1 MKKQRKIQAILLALT
16 IALVSAG
23 LLRSDVRDIVPDNVQ
38 TGIAGGFFHGYISPV
53 QDSSHDSSHD
63 SRRDTGNIYA
73 DTPQLAVPRNT
84 SVSGQPRQHSQA
96 KRTGHDGFSEATLKD
111 GKVITRYTFSYYFSY
126 ISLFPSGI
134 WDGKTRLLSL
144 KKLII

>member
-1 MKKQRKIQAILLALT
+1 MKKPHKIQVLVYTLTLALAFT
-16 IALVSAG
+16 GI
-23 LLRSDVRDIVPDNVQ
+23 LRSDTVSVFGTERPENEIFRNSFCGAVIPL
-38 TGIAGGFFHGYISPV
+38 HSPL
-53 QDSSHDSSHD
+53 DEK
-63 SRRDTGNIYA
+63 RDTGNIYA

>member
-1 MKKQRKIQAILLALT
+1 MPTVKKQRKIQAILLALT

-38 TGIAGGFFHGYISPV
+38 TGIAGDFFHGYISPV
-53 QDSSHDSSHD
+53 QDNSHD

>member
-1 MKKQRKIQAILLALT
+1 MKKPYKIQVFIYALT
-16 IALVSAG
+16 LVTGLFLAVRQDSASAAG
-23 LLRSDVRDIVPDNVQ
+23 ENEGSGCLTGYCQVPDLPYGSLPDHRN
-38 TGIAGGFFHGYISPV
+38 
-53 QDSSHDSSHD
+53 DS
-63 SRRDTGNIYA
+63 GNIYA